1 MASNE
6 PDVDASDPDAAHVQ
20 PDPEYDG
27 DDSPDEWDDSSSV
40 SSWSQSD
47 EPEAFAPMPPAL
59 TLPVELQR
67 LILHLSD
74 RYEDLWGTYRLVC
87 KDWKLEVE
95 RMAKM
100 VWIRE
105 TSFYFPGALI
115 YDTEKEREVRLDADF
130 TFTHLD
136 GDMAIFKITKDNC
149 KTKYLDTRVVA
160 CTRGVPDVQ
169 VDELVHDVPIP
180 GLSIDWPTLT
190 LTAPWRPTIARVL
203 AEELRVTAHRATP
216 YKKLMTLAKRA
227 QSASVEKMTE
237 YMYLYAEMYL
247 DAYVAVRTKRRGKR
261 DGRGDERLKMTRFVA
276 SWKGDEDEK
285 EDKNENKNKKDEQ
298 SGEMSQGD
306 E

>member
-1 MASNE
+1 MD
-6 PDVDASDPDAAHVQ
+6 DVDARDPDAAHAQ
-20 PDPEYDG
+20 PDPEYDSDVG
-27 DDSPDEWDDSSSV
+27 YDSPDEWDDSSSV

-67 LILHLSD
+67 LVLYLSD

-87 KDWKLEVE
+87 KDWKLEGE

-136 GDMAIFKITKDNC
+136 GDMAVFKITKDNC
-149 KTKYLDTRVVA
+149 RAKYLDTRVVA
-160 CTRGVPDVQ
+160 CTRGDPDVQ
-169 VDELVHDVPIP
+169 LDELVHDVPIP
-180 GLSIDWPTLT
+180 GMSIDWPTLT

-227 QSASVEKMTE
+227 RAKSDGQDESVSVEKMTE

-261 DGRGDERLKMTRFVA
+261 DGKGDERLKMTRFVA
-276 SWKGDEDEK
+276 SWKGDGDEKEK
-285 EDKNENKNKKDEQ
+285 EDKNENKKAE
-298 SGEMSQGD
+298 
-306 E
+306 